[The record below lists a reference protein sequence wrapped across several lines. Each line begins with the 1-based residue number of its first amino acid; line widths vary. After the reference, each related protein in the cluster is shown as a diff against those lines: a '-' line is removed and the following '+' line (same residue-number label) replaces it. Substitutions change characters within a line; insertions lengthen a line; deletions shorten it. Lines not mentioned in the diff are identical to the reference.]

1 MRLPIVLSVIL
12 LAGCTS
18 NYDQFQQNTDAKA
31 VILAG
36 DKSISSEKLCTTSGY
51 LAAAMQSSE
60 AKINNS
66 IWNNMYF
73 RKLSIQKAIKLRVN
87 DGTIGLKDRSLTPAQ
102 LCKSLSDSGFQK
114 YGEERAKEDASR
126 VDPWKDI

>member
-1 MRLPIVLSVIL
+1 M
-12 LAGCTS
+12 AGCTS

-31 VILAG
+31 LVLAG
-36 DKSISSEKLCTTSGY
+36 DKSIASEKLCTTSGY

-66 IWNNMYF
+66 VWNNMYL
-73 RKLSIQKAIKLRVN
+73 RKLSIQKAIKLRVD
-87 DGTIGLKDRSLTPAQ
+87 DGTIGLKDRRLTPPQ

-114 YGEERAKEDASR
+114 YVEERAKESASR